1 MSLDLNSKLS
11 PVRFGSNAAYE
22 ARNLPASEGG
32 LNLNLGLGFCFFA
45 FFSRIW
51 HKLHFRKM
59 KARLT
64 TCAWISN
71 RFSFFDPRSSPAIL
85 GIERY
90 EILLFVVLILFG
102 NG

>member
-1 MSLDLNSKLS
+1 
-11 PVRFGSNAAYE
+11 
-22 ARNLPASEGG
+22 
-32 LNLNLGLGFCFFA
+32 
-45 FFSRIW
+45 
-51 HKLHFRKM
+51 M

-64 TCAWISN
+64 TSAWISN